1 MEDGYPTSRFI
12 GREQELTIF
21 KDWMMNNDPEAP
33 WILYFHDKLE
43 EKKGGVGKTWL
54 LRQCATVARE
64 IFPDITIVSIDFFN
78 IADRDGI
85 VIAEHAV
92 EALKAAYPEWKPDI
106 FDNELVK
113 YRRALSEGTEDA
125 AEVRDRLAD
134 ALTADLHRLSE
145 DFPEPRKQLLLILD
159 TYEMIER
166 NPEIAVLRLSQ
177 AFPDVYAFAN
187 AGVVMA
193 GRNRLD
199 WEQINWR
206 GREYEVRN
214 VAVAPFTPEEVAEY
228 LQELSYIDLYIHSEQ
243 IQELYK
249 LTLGRPILVGLV
261 TDVLKHRIMTLS
273 ELLSIPEEAF
283 ESSLVAQIN
292 QLEHPVDAI
301 VMFMSHLYHRFNFSM
316 LEWILRESQF
326 TDLLENVRPEEL
338 PKQLLNLSFV
348 RSASGKDFVLH
359 DEMRPLVNKYCW
371 LLQDPEQHTRKE
383 LSRCGLHY
391 YEQELEH
398 VQQEQLRQSYIVEA
412 LYHRLYLDLNEGYKY
427 FRHNFSRATKLLM
440 SAFARSLLREAQQF
454 VGSMSP
460 EQQYE
465 LKFSE
470 ARLLQKEENAEM
482 ALRLLEELEQ
492 EADAQ
497 WLADHKAEMQFEKGI
512 CYRQLSKFPEAISC
526 FSKAMELYKEQG
538 RMASYGFLLNW
549 LGSVYQLQGQLD
561 TALYFYEECMKLQKE
576 LGNERVYANTLTS
589 ISNVYRFQGKIEEAL
604 RRSKIAWRL
613 RYALFKQGR
622 TSEVHVGWSRAAIG
636 AIYLHIDDLA
646 EAEHVFRETYEI
658 FVRTGHKKG
667 IATMYNRFGQI
678 ALARQQ
684 YKEAQEQFEKAY
696 NTALGIDVGSQI
708 ASLNRQGKI
717 AIIQQRWESAMSLL
731 NRAVG
736 LAKKVHDEYQQA
748 ECLIELADVLERTEQ
763 HEQSQRAL
771 AEAEAIC
778 NKYNYYYLLGLAKES
793 QAEIKYH
800 RSQHAEALQD
810 YVESCHYMARYNT
823 ITYTKTAR
831 RVIDALLGVPVQE
844 VVPIADALIK
854 YWTTH
859 GLDKDHPDF
868 VSSCEEVKILTE
880 MQLIQVHQQK

>member
-12 GREQELTIF
+12 GREQELAVFT
-21 KDWMMNNDPEAP
+21 DWLMNNDPEAP

-43 EKKGGVGKTWL
+43 ETKGGVGKTWL

-64 IFPDITIVSIDFFN
+64 RYPDITIVPIDFFN
-78 IADRDGI
+78 IADRDGV
-85 VIAEHAV
+85 VIADHVV
-92 EALKAAYPEWKPDI
+92 EALKATYPEWKPDL
-106 FDNELVK
+106 FDDELVK
-113 YRRALSEGTEDA
+113 YRRALSEGKEDV

-145 DFPEPRKQLLLILD
+145 DIPEPRKQLLLMLD
-159 TYEMIER
+159 TYETIER

-193 GRNRLD
+193 GRNKLD

-206 GREYEVRN
+206 GREYEVQS
-214 VAVAPFTPEEVAEY
+214 VAVAPFSPEEMVEY
-228 LQELSYIDLYIHSEQ
+228 LQELSYIDLYIRPEQ
-243 IQELYK
+243 IQKLYT
-249 LTLGRPILVGLV
+249 LTQGRPILVGLV

-273 ELLSIPEEAF
+273 ELLTIPEETF

-292 QLEHPVDAI
+292 QLEHPIDAI

-316 LEWILRESQF
+316 LEWILRESRF
-326 TDLLENVRPEEL
+326 TDLLQNVRLEEL
-338 PKQLLNLSFV
+338 PRQLLNLSFV
-348 RSASGKDFVLH
+348 RSASSGKDFVLH
-359 DEMRPLVNKYCW
+359 DEMRPLVNKHCW
-371 LLQDPEQHTRKE
+371 SIQDPEQHTRKE
-383 LSRCGLHY
+383 LSRCVLHY

-412 LYHRLYLDLNEGYKY
+412 LYHRLYLDLDEGYKY
-427 FRHNFSRATKLLM
+427 FRHNFSRATNLLM

-482 ALRLLEELEQ
+482 ALKLFEELEQ

-497 WLADHKAEMQFEKGI
+497 WLADHKAEMQFEKGV

-526 FSKAMELYKEQG
+526 FTITMEIYKEQG
-538 RMASYGFLLNW
+538 RMANYGFLLNW

-561 TALYFYEECMKLQKE
+561 TALYFYEECMKLQQE

-589 ISNVYRFQGKIEEAL
+589 ISNVYRLQGKVEEAL

-613 RYALFKQGR
+613 RYALFKEGKI
-622 TSEVHVGWSRAAIG
+622 SEIYVGWSRAAIG

-646 EAEHVFRETYEI
+646 EAEHVFRETYDI

-667 IATMYNRFGQI
+667 IATMHNRFGHI
-678 ALARQQ
+678 ALAQGKL
-684 YKEAQEQFEKAY
+684 KEAQEQLEKAY
-696 NTALGIDVGSQI
+696 NTSLGVDTGSQI
-708 ASLNRQGKI
+708 TSLNKQGKI
-717 AIIQQRWESAMSLL
+717 AILQQQWDRAMNLL
-731 NRAVG
+731 NRA
-736 LAKKVHDEYQQA
+736 LALTKKVHDEYQQA
-748 ECLIELADVLERTEQ
+748 ECLIDLADVLEQTGQ
-763 HEQSQRAL
+763 HEQSQQRL

-778 NKYNYYYLLGLAKES
+778 KKYNYYYLLGLARES

-800 RSQHAEALQD
+800 RGSYQEALQD
-810 YVESCHYMARYNT
+810 YAESCHYMALYNAV
-823 ITYTKTAR
+823 TYTKTVR
-831 RVIDALLGVPVQE
+831 RVIDALLGVPIQE
-844 VVPIADALIK
+844 VVPIADALIE
-854 YWTTH
+854 YWTVH

-868 VSSCEEVKILTE
+868 VSSCEEVKIL
-880 MQLIQVHQQK
+880 MRMRPIQVQKK